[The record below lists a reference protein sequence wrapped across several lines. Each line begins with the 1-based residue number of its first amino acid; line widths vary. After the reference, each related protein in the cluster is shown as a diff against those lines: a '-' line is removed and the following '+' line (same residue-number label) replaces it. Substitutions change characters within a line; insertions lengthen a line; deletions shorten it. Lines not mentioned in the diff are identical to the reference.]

1 MSLDGKNKTTRTV
14 ILLTIIFLVIELL
27 DELVDGVG
35 GAAYPLI
42 RMICIFLC
50 ASGTVANIPIQSVA

>member
-1 MSLDGKNKTTRTV
+1 MVKTKRPGLSFV
-14 ILLTIIFLVIELL
+14 LTIIFLAIELL

-42 RMICIFLC
+42 RNDLHL
-50 ASGTVANIPIQSVA
+50 SYVQVGLLLPYPIQSAA